1 MPRRWSKRS
10 SNRCPVRRIRSREI
24 MSKPTKQFL
33 DKAKEFA
40 RDKIHPVVEFFEI
53 THDDN
58 GGTSFIDISSEDG
71 KLLRS
76 HLRKSK
82 GIYAF
87 YNSEYEIIYLGKTK
101 NDLWTEMKGAFHRKM
116 DHYYR
121 YYVHHPRS
129 KYSGKFKG
137 LRKISSNQLTVAHA
151 ASFFSAYHMDD
162 DVLIDIVEMMM
173 IRVLPNDLLNV
184 RMEGNMTLLP
194 FASTLE
200 TET

>member
-1 MPRRWSKRS
+1 M
-10 SNRCPVRRIRSREI
+10 
-24 MSKPTKQFL
+24 TKSTPQFL
-33 DKAKEFA
+33 DQARELA

-53 THDDN
+53 DGDEN
-58 GGTSFIDISSEDG
+58 SETSFIDLSSDDG

-76 HLRKSK
+76 HLRKAK

-101 NDLWTEMKGAFHRKM
+101 NDLWAEMKNAYHRKM
-116 DHYYR
+116 DHYFRYR
-121 YYVHHPRS
+121 VHHPRE
-129 KYSGKFKG
+129 KYSGRSKS
-137 LRKISSNQLTVAHA
+137 LRKISASQLTVAEA
-151 ASFFSAYHMDD
+151 ATYFSAYHMDD

-194 FASTLE
+194 FAATLGGDA
-200 TET
+200 